1 MMRRLLGVVLLVGV
15 VAAPRLRGQQG
26 DLARERQEFASWL
39 GSAPLS
45 PFAAVAVQPI
55 GTGLVLGPA
64 EADIPLGGVTRTL
77 VKEERG
83 AVTLDDG
90 KARRALPR
98 NTAVP
103 LGSFRLMV
111 TGTAGRTQLVVYG
124 PVKGAHAPAYYP
136 PALALSYTVPLEPPE
151 RKGAFRTLGTDGLE
165 TEATEAGFV
174 TVPVAGKPVR
184 LRVYRMG
191 SSDDDEA
198 ELQLFFRDATNG
210 SATYPAG
217 RFVTLDPAGGGR
229 YRIDFNRARN
239 PYCAYN
245 SVFPCPAPWPGNTI
259 AAPVTAGEQ
268 YRQSS

>member
-1 MMRRLLGVVLLVGV
+1 MMRRLPGLALLLGIVVT
-15 VAAPRLRGQQG
+15 PRLAGQQG
-26 DLARERQEFASWL
+26 DLVRERKEFATWL

-45 PFAAVAVQPI
+45 PYAAVAVQPI
-55 GTGLVLGPA
+55 GTGMVLGPP
-64 EADIPLGGVTRTL
+64 EADIPLGGVPRSV

-103 LGSFRLMV
+103 MGSFRLMV

-136 PALALSYTVPLEPPE
+136 PVPTLSYTVPLEPPE

-174 TVPVAGKPVR
+174 TLPLPGKPSR

-191 SSDDDEA
+191 SPDDDEA
-198 ELQLFFRDATNG
+198 ELQLFFRDSTSGHG
-210 SATYPAG
+210 SYPAG
-217 RFVTLDPAGGGR
+217 RFVTLEPAGGGR

-239 PYCAYN
+239 PFCAYN

-259 AAPVTAGEQ
+259 SAAIKAGEQ
-268 YRQSS
+268 YESK